1 MLGHHTMKGAG
12 FGQGERVTGRLGAER
27 LIETKGLENSLVHN
41 DGSASDR
48 LVAPVV
54 VQDRHAGKRMQEQP
68 VQTRGQIGQLA

>member
-1 MLGHHTMKGAG
+1 MDIRAD
-12 FGQGERVTGRLGAER
+12 GQIPYFPLHVLLTG
-27 LIETKGLENSLVHN
+27 IVKSMIKTTGLENSLVHN

>member
-1 MLGHHTMKGAG
+1 MDIRAD
-12 FGQGERVTGRLGAER
+12 GQIPYLPLHVLLTGIVKSM
-27 LIETKGLENSLVHN
+27 IETTGLENSLVRN
-41 DGSASDR
+41 DGPLSDR